1 MKEIFCQKHRY
12 AYFSFILSALL
23 CKFSVEIIEKYVR
36 VDDCHFCLLEIS
48 YGEFNKIRLNMT
60 LQKIIRYDFIVIVV
74 ETNIILEKILCN
86 FL

>member
-36 VDDCHFCLLEIS
+36 IDDSHFCLLKIS
-48 YGEFNKIRLNMT
+48 YGEFNKN
-60 LQKIIRYDFIVIVV
+60 KIKHDFAKD
-74 ETNIILEKILCN
+74 NKI
-86 FL
+86 